1 MKGKDAKSRKIK
13 EIAMKFGEKIA
24 WLAHSECVLLA
35 LLCSNN
41 EEDRHFAIQKIV
53 AIRIGENFSDL
64 SPCPFSPPRLNWQAR
79 SIRDI

>member
-24 WLAHSECVLLA
+24 WLAHLECVLLA

-53 AIRIGENFSDL
+53 AIRIRENFSDL
-64 SPCPFSPPRLNWQAR
+64 SPRPFSPPRLNWQAR